1 MNFVSSY
8 KYIALNLFPYL
19 TLLITVINRY
29 IKYGHHSGQILMN
42 FIMVF
47 RYNYLL

>member
-1 MNFVSSY
+1 M
-8 KYIALNLFPYL
+8 FPYL
-19 TLLITVINRY
+19 TLLITLINRY
-29 IKYGHHSGQILMN
+29 IKYGDHSRQILMN